1 MKKTAKDA
9 ANGSLESLAALCVV
23 MRQMPEKQL
32 ALLLP
37 VFYANLDK
45 HDIPSAD
52 SIDSG
57 TLPFPSLNRIF
68 IAVEAIRIFRG
79 IDPVA
84 IEQLWQRVWSS
95 IQLLEAAHQCK
106 PDSLGTEI
114 TCVTFFRT
122 IEMFQDAAGGGPAAS
137 MAGVWMLVDQAWRAM
152 LQRHDMLCDDAFH
165 KLCRFIAR
173 GVISQRDVE
182 ELAEGM
188 GGLKDL
194 AFVLMQHMHLGTANR
209 DDSIYIHG
217 TLKFLIVSEGFV
229 PSLCPALLA
238 AGIVPVLTGF
248 VANLGSHVDKVN
260 SIKRPA
266 LLKHSLCIL
275 MSTIM
280 RPTSSLY
287 P

>member
-1 MKKTAKDA
+1 
-9 ANGSLESLAALCVV
+9 
-23 MRQMPEKQL
+23 
-32 ALLLP
+32 
-37 VFYANLDK
+37 
-45 HDIPSAD
+45 
-52 SIDSG
+52 
-57 TLPFPSLNRIF
+57 
-68 IAVEAIRIFRG
+68 
-79 IDPVA
+79 
-84 IEQLWQRVWSS
+84 
-95 IQLLEAAHQCK
+95 
-106 PDSLGTEI
+106 
-114 TCVTFFRT
+114 
-122 IEMFQDAAGGGPAAS
+122 
-137 MAGVWMLVDQAWRAM
+137 
-152 LQRHDMLCDDAFH
+152 
-165 KLCRFIAR
+165 
-173 GVISQRDVE
+173 VE

-194 AFVLMQHMHLGTANR
+194 AFVLMQHMHLGTANL

-238 AGIVPVLTGF
+238 AGIVPILTDF

-280 RPTSSLY
+280 RSTSSLY